1 MMFIIIEKQ
10 VNRSSSCF
18 MKKLLFLFFLSLQLQ
33 LLAQYSDS
41 IRLNDIRV
49 LTSHNSYKKKPDPKV
64 LAFLSRFKKRLSDD
78 LDPKQ
83 LDYGHA
89 MLSIQLDS
97 FNIRGFELD
106 VNYDPDGGHFE
117 KRRVNLFVKGLNQ
130 QCKDSLYAKSGFK
143 LLHIADVDYE
153 TNYVTFI
160 QALQEIK
167 EWSDRNPLHIPLFIN
182 IEIKKDNPGNYSRA
196 LRWLGFKKGISVNEN
211 LYLDLDK
218 EILSVFSEDQL
229 FTPKK
234 LKGDYKDINE
244 RLNDSGWPSLNS
256 CLGKVIFIL
265 DGEKGKMY
273 SGENEFNAERPMF
286 VYGDPTGINTAFVVI
301 NEPIGKEEE
310 IRDLS
315 EKFMVRT
322 RTDAGTIEAR
332 NNDYARF
339 NSAMESK
346 AQIITTDYYQ
356 ADLLLSDFYVA
367 LKKYEEMKYDCFIL
381 R

>member
-1 MMFIIIEKQ
+1 
-10 VNRSSSCF
+10 
-18 MKKLLFLFFLSLQLQ
+18 MKKILFLFFLSQQLQ

-64 LAFLSRFKKRLSDD
+64 LSFLARFKKRLSDD

-89 MLSIQLDS
+89 MLSVQLDS

-106 VNYDPDGGHFE
+106 VNYDPKGGHFK
-117 KRRVNLFVKGLNQ
+117 KRRVNLFVKGLSQRCN
-130 QCKDSLYAKSGFK
+130 DSLYYKSGFK

-167 EWSDRNPLHIPLFIN
+167 AWSDRNPMHIPLFIN
-182 IEIKKDNPGNYSRA
+182 IEVKKDNPGNYSRA
-196 LRWLGFKKGISVNEN
+196 LRWLGFKKGIPVNEN

-218 EILSVFSEDQL
+218 EILSIFSANQL
-229 FTPKK
+229 LTPKE
-234 LKGDYKDINE
+234 LKGDFKNINE
-244 RLNDSGWPSLNS
+244 RLNDSGWPTLNS

-265 DGEKGKMY
+265 DGEKGNMY

-286 VYGDPTGINTAFVVI
+286 VYGDPTEINTAFVVI

-310 IRDLS
+310 IQDLS
-315 EKFMVRT
+315 AQFMVRT

-332 NNDYARF
+332 NNDYTRF
-339 NSAMESK
+339 NAAMESK

-356 ADLLLSDFYVA
+356 ADLQLSDFYVA
-367 LKKYEEMKYDCFIL
+367 LKNYQDMKYDSFIL